1 MYEVSYPF
9 YKYDKICDDVK
20 RDSDIQLPPI
30 ASFQR
35 IEAAYEYQ
43 PVKNQLII
51 DPKGVNTNA

>member
-20 RDSDIQLPPI
+20 RDSNIQLPPI

-35 IEAAYEYQ
+35 IEAYEYQ
-43 PVKNQLII
+43 PIKNQLII